1 MNCILKFALKKCIKK
16 EITDLKVVNRY
27 LKIYYNITLSEEAL
41 CSRLAQQQ
49 KYIIRP

>member
-27 LKIYYNITLSEEAL
+27 LKIHYNISLSEKAL
-41 CSRLAQQQ
+41 CSRLNQQ
-49 KYIIRP
+49 KKIN